1 MMSSPVVHSFYH
13 KETGTWSYVV
23 ADPATRVS
31 AIIDPVLDYD
41 SKSGRTSTTSAQQLV
56 DTALQN
62 TYRVEW
68 ILETHAHA
76 DHISAAPF
84 IKKNLGGRIA
94 IGRGITDVQKT
105 FKPVF
110 NLDENFAT
118 DGSQFDHLF
127 DNDEVFSIG
136 ELQARIVPTPGHT
149 NDSVSYLIGDAIFV
163 GDSLF
168 MPDGGSAR
176 CDFPGGNAA
185 LLYQSIHRLF
195 HLPDAT
201 RMFVCHDYS
210 PGGREPRCETTVG
223 EQKRSNIH
231 AASSVG
237 EKEFIAMRTARDA
250 TLSMPALIIPSVQVN
265 IAAGV
270 FPAAEDNGVV
280 YLKVPVDRL

>member
-1 MMSSPVVHSFYH
+1 MSAPVVHSFYH

-23 ADPATRVS
+23 ADPATRVA

-41 SKSGRTSTTSAQQLV
+41 SKSGRTATSSIQQLINTV
-56 DTALQN
+56 LEN

-84 IKKNLGGRIA
+84 VKKNLGGRIA

-127 DNDEVFSIG
+127 DNDELFSIS
-136 ELQARIVPTPGHT
+136 ELQARVIPTPGHT
-149 NDSVSYLIGDAIFV
+149 NDSVSYLIGDSVFV

-185 LLYQSIHRLF
+185 VLYQSIHRLF
-195 HLPDAT
+195 DLPDVT